1 MKFFNEKILLLF
13 FILYFVI
20 QLFLAQNY
28 TMASDE
34 GTHGSISLFYKSLI
48 NNLKNFKSFDD
59 ITEFAFEYAIK
70 YPKITPIYPPLY
82 HILLTGVFFI
92 KESIF
97 LGRVLNLTIT
107 LLAAFVIYKLALEVL
122 KDKNSAIVSS
132 VSFLVFSTI
141 FRYASLLYT
150 DIIQILT
157 FTLALLYYLRLKK
170 RRSVSFKNIIIFSL
184 LLAIA
189 FLTKFFSVFLPFIIL
204 IDSFFSKRKFFK
216 YVLISLILSLILISP
231 YMFLY
236 VKFKLY
242 KFALKVA
249 TTPFTSRWNY
259 LDIFTNFGIFMS
271 FFVVVSTIWFLYNN
285 RKNFFILTWFL
296 LPAAVFL
303 ISTHSSIRFAYILM
317 PIFALSCGFLVK
329 NIYGVKKWKNALLV
343 VVITLLVLQ
352 LVSDIFTNYYSFVY
366 PVGKM
371 IKSLGQGNVLILS
384 EEPVYSSVYIFY
396 GQVYNK
402 SNIFIRPCLLDK
414 NNLTL
419 TFLEEWGVKYLI
431 DQNDMID
438 KKLETDLNLR
448 LSDIKE
454 SEDYRIRIFETDVK
468 KEVNCNYICRLEGKI
483 CKDQGFSSLLSLIN
497 KIH

>member
-1 MKFFNEKILLLF
+1 MKISNEKMLLLF

-20 QLFLAQNY
+20 QLFLVQNY

-48 NNLKNFKSFDD
+48 NNLKNFKSFND

-82 HILLTGVFFI
+82 HILLTGIFFI
-92 KESIF
+92 EESVF
-97 LGRVLNLTIT
+97 SGRILSLTIT
-107 LLAAFVIYKLALEVL
+107 LLTAFVIYKLALEFL
-122 KDKNSAIVSS
+122 KDKKYAIISS
-132 VSFLVFSTI
+132 VSFLVFGTI

-157 FTLALLYYLRLKK
+157 FTLALLYYLKLKK
-170 RRSVSFKNIIIFSL
+170 RKNISLRNIIVFSL

-216 YVLISLILSLILISP
+216 YVLISLILTLIFISP

-249 TTPFTSRWNY
+249 ATPFTSRWKY
-259 LDIFTNFGIFMS
+259 LDIFTNFGVFMGL
-271 FFVVVSTIWFLYNN
+271 FVAASTIWFLYDN
-285 RKNFFILTWFL
+285 RRNSFILTWFL

-317 PIFALSCGFLVK
+317 PIFAVSCGFFMR
-329 NIYGVKKWKNALLV
+329 NIHRIKRWKNFLL
-343 VVITLLVLQ
+343 IGIMMLLILQ
-352 LVSDIFTNYYSFVY
+352 FIFDILSNYHDFVY
-366 PVGKM
+366 PAEEI
-371 IKSLGQGNVLILS
+371 IKSLGRGNVLILS

-402 SNIFIRPCLLDK
+402 SNIFIRPCLLGK
-414 NNLTL
+414 NNLTH

-431 DQNDMID
+431 DQNNMID
-438 KKLETDLNLR
+438 EKLETSLNLR
-448 LSDIKE
+448 LRDTKE
-454 SEDYRIRIFETDVK
+454 SEDYRIKIFETDVK
-468 KEVNCNYICRLEGKI
+468 REVNCNYICRLEGKI

-497 KIH
+497 KAY